1 MDTTKITDETSFY
14 KKNSSDKNEKSFS
27 LSLSAQISG
36 INSLGK
42 EFEER
47 SVLLKISAKE
57 AYFYLKSK
65 VKMGTKLNLTLYIPK
80 TLVLEK
86 NLSLCLSGNVS
97 YIKSN
102 GDERKNHLIQLNLD
116 KSFKI
121 LQAS

>member
-1 MDTTKITDETSFY
+1 MDTNKSMDEVSFY
-14 KKNSSDKNEKSFS
+14 QQNSSMKSEKSFS
-27 LSLSAQISG
+27 LSLSAQVSG
-36 INSLGK
+36 INSSGK

-47 SVLLKISAKE
+47 SVLLKISSKE

-65 VKMGTKLNLTLYIPK
+65 VKTGTKLNLTLYIPK
-80 TLVLEK
+80 TLILEK
-86 NLSLCLSGNVS
+86 NLNLCLSGNVS

-121 LQAS
+121 LQAA

>member
-1 MDTTKITDETSFY
+1 MDTYKSIDEASFCQR
-14 KKNSSDKNEKSFS
+14 NSSTKNEKSFS
-27 LSLSAQISG
+27 LSLSAQVSG
-36 INSLGK
+36 INSSGK

-57 AYFYLKSK
+57 AYFYLNSK

-86 NLSLCLSGNVS
+86 NFNLCLSGNVS

-121 LQAS
+121 LQAA